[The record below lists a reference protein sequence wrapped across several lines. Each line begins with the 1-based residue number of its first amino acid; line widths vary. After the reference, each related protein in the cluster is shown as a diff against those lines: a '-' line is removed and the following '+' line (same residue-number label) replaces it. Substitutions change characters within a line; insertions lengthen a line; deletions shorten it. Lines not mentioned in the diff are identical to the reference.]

1 MMSEQQSPL
10 EREKLKNERINLL
23 LKGLI
28 TFLFITGAG
37 VFSYPFVADAINNFH
52 DQLVIT
58 NYQKELKTDSK
69 ALQKKRLTVLQAENK
84 KRWAE
89 SKLTDIPG
97 IGLVKDPFKDAIKDV
112 DTLGQA
118 YFKQHTIGA
127 IFIPAIHVSLPIFDE
142 TNAALLDKGATVL
155 QGTSF
160 PIGGRDSHAVLTGHS
175 GLPDK
180 RLFTDLDKLKKGDLF
195 YIEVSGQKLAYQVDR
210 FKTVLPTE
218 LDSLKIVESSD
229 LVTLITCTPY
239 MINTHRL
246 LVTGVRVPFVDKQME
261 KQINQVKGYHIERLT
276 LFVILFGLVLLVLC
290 FWIKKLLVN
299 YLCMKHDYDFVFYV
313 RDTAGPLMG
322 EQFYLM
328 QKNEQQVLSHD
339 GNRLLAVSDATG
351 QVMFKGLS
359 GGQYIAYAM
368 DEQRFPKI
376 QGHIKQLKAPRFT
389 LKAKQGGLSVT
400 GKQKHKKYWI
410 DKR

>member
-1 MMSEQQSPL
+1 MSEQQSPL
-10 EREKLKNERINLL
+10 GRENLKNERINLL

-28 TFLFITGAG
+28 TFLFIAGAG

-69 ALQKKRLTVLQAENK
+69 AQQKKRLTVLQVENK
-84 KRWAE
+84 KRLAE

-97 IGLVKDPFKDAIKDV
+97 IGLVKDPFKDAVKDV

-127 IFIPAIHVSLPIFDE
+127 IFIPTIHVSLPIFDE

-160 PIGGRDSHAVLTGHS
+160 PIGGKDSHAVLTGHS

-276 LFVILFGLVLLVLC
+276 LFVILFGLVVLVLC
-290 FWIKKLLVN
+290 LWIKKLLVN

-328 QKNEQQVLSHD
+328 QKNGQQVLSHD

-351 QVMFKGLS
+351 QVAFKGLS
-359 GGQYIAYAM
+359 GGQYVAYAM

-376 QGHIKQLKAPRFT
+376 QGHIKQLKAPSFT
-389 LKAKQGGLSVT
+389 LKATQVRISVT
-400 GKQKHKKYWI
+400 GKQKHQKYWI

>member
-1 MMSEQQSPL
+1 M
-10 EREKLKNERINLL
+10 
-23 LKGLI
+23 
-28 TFLFITGAG
+28 
-37 VFSYPFVADAINNFH
+37 
-52 DQLVIT
+52 
-58 NYQKELKTDSK
+58 
-69 ALQKKRLTVLQAENK
+69 
-84 KRWAE
+84 
-89 SKLTDIPG
+89 
-97 IGLVKDPFKDAIKDV
+97 

-118 YFKQHTIGA
+118 YFKEHTIGA

-160 PIGGRDSHAVLTGHS
+160 PIGGRDSHAVITGHS

-180 RLFTDLDKLKKGDLF
+180 RLFTDLEKLKKGDLF

-246 LVTGVRVPFVDKQME
+246 LVTGIRVPFVDKQMA
-261 KQINQVKGYHIERLT
+261 KQISQVKSYHIERLI
-276 LFVILFGLVLLVLC
+276 LFVILFVLVLLVLC
-290 FWIKKLLVN
+290 FWIKKMLVN
-299 YLCMKHDYDFVFYV
+299 YLCIKHNYDFVFYV
-313 RDTAGPLMG
+313 RDAAGPLMG

-328 QKNEQQVLSHD
+328 QKNGQQVLSHD
-339 GNRLLAVSDATG
+339 GNKLLAVSDATG
-351 QVMFKGLS
+351 QVTFKALS
-359 GGQYIAYAM
+359 GGQYVAYGI
-368 DEQRFPKI
+368 DEKHFPKVK
-376 QGHIKQLKAPRFT
+376 GHVKQLKAPRFA
-389 LKAKQGGLSVT
+389 LKTRQGLLSVT

>member
-1 MMSEQQSPL
+1 MSEQQSPL
-10 EREKLKNERINLL
+10 GREKLKNERINLV

-28 TFLFITGAG
+28 TLLFIAGAG

-52 DQLVIT
+52 DQLVID
-58 NYQKELKTDSK
+58 NYQNELKADSK
-69 ALQKKRLTVLQAENK
+69 TQQKKRLTVLQAENK
-84 KRWAE
+84 KRLAE

-97 IGLVKDPFKDAIKDV
+97 IGLVKDPFKDAVKDV

-118 YFKQHTIGA
+118 YYKQHTIGA

-160 PIGGRDSHAVLTGHS
+160 PIGGRDSHAVITGHS

-180 RLFTDLDKLKKGDLF
+180 RLFTDLEKLKKGDLF

-246 LVTGVRVPFVDKQME
+246 LVTGIRVPFVDKQMA
-261 KQINQVKGYHIERLT
+261 KQISQVKSYHIERLI
-276 LFVILFGLVLLVLC
+276 LFVILFVLVLLVLC
-290 FWIKKLLVN
+290 FWIKKMLVN
-299 YLCMKHDYDFVFYV
+299 YLCMKHNYDFVFYV
-313 RDTAGPLMG
+313 RDAAGPLMG

-339 GNRLLAVSDATG
+339 GNRLIAVSDATG
-351 QVMFKGLS
+351 QVTFKRLS
-359 GGQYIAYAM
+359 GGQYVAYAM
-368 DEQRFPKI
+368 DEKHFPKI
-376 QGHIKQLKAPRFT
+376 QGHIKQLKAPSFT
-389 LKAKQGGLSVT
+389 LKAIQGRLSVT

>member
-1 MMSEQQSPL
+1 MSEQQSPL
-10 EREKLKNERINLL
+10 GREKLKNERINLL
-23 LKGLI
+23 LKGVI
-28 TFLFITGAG
+28 TFLFIAGAG

-52 DQLVIT
+52 DQLVID
-58 NYQKELKTDSK
+58 NYQNELKADSK
-69 ALQKKRLTVLQAENK
+69 AQQKKRLTTLQAENK
-84 KRWAE
+84 KRLAE

-97 IGLVKDPFKDAIKDV
+97 IGLVNDPFKDAVKDV
-112 DTLGQA
+112 DTLGQS

-127 IFIPAIHVSLPIFDE
+127 IFIPAIHVSLPVFDE

-160 PIGGRDSHAVLTGHS
+160 PIGGRGSHAVITGHS

-180 RLFTDLDKLKKGDLF
+180 KLFTDLDKLKKGDLF
-195 YIEVSGQKLAYQVDR
+195 YIEVSGQKLAYQVDH

-261 KQINQVKGYHIERLT
+261 KQINQVKGYHIHRLMLFT
-276 LFVILFGLVLLVLC
+276 ILFVLVLGVLC
-290 FWIKKLLVN
+290 IWIKKLLVN
-299 YLCMKHDYDFVFYV
+299 YLCIKHNYDFVFYV
-313 RDTAGPLMG
+313 RDAAGPLIG

-328 QKNEQQVLSHD
+328 QKSGQQVLSHD

-351 QVMFKGLS
+351 QVTFKALS
-359 GGQYIAYAM
+359 GGKYVACAM
-368 DEQRFPKI
+368 DEKHFPKV
-376 QGHIKQLKAPRFT
+376 QGHIKQLKASRFT
-389 LKAKQGGLSVT
+389 LKTSQGRLSVT
-400 GKQKHKKYWI
+400 GKQMHKKYWI

>member
-1 MMSEQQSPL
+1 MSEQQSPL
-10 EREKLKNERINLL
+10 GREKLKNERINLL

-28 TFLFITGAG
+28 TFLFIAGAG

-69 ALQKKRLTVLQAENK
+69 AQQKKRLTVLQAENK
-84 KRWAE
+84 KRLAE

-97 IGLVKDPFKDAIKDV
+97 IGLVKDPFKDAVKDV

-127 IFIPAIHVSLPIFDE
+127 IFIPTIHVSLPIFDE
-142 TNAALLDKGATVL
+142 TNAALLDKGVTVL

-160 PIGGRDSHAVLTGHS
+160 PIGGKDSHAVLTGHS

-339 GNRLLAVSDATG
+339 GNRLIAVSDATG
-351 QVMFKGLS
+351 QVAFKGLS
-359 GGQYIAYAM
+359 GGQYVAYAM
-368 DEQRFPKI
+368 DEQSFPKI
-376 QGHIKQLKAPRFT
+376 QGHIKQLKAPSFT
-389 LKAKQGGLSVT
+389 VKATQGRLNVT
-400 GKQKHKKYWI
+400 GKQKHQKYWL

>member
-1 MMSEQQSPL
+1 MSEQQSPRG
-10 EREKLKNERINLL
+10 RENLKNERINLL

-28 TFLFITGAG
+28 TFLFMAGAG

-69 ALQKKRLTVLQAENK
+69 AQQKKRLTVLEAENK
-84 KRWAE
+84 KRLAE

-97 IGLVKDPFKDAIKDV
+97 IGLVKDPFKDAVKDV

-160 PIGGRDSHAVLTGHS
+160 PIGGKDSHAVLTGHS

-276 LFVILFGLVLLVLC
+276 LFVILFGLVVLVLC

-299 YLCMKHDYDFVFYV
+299 YLCIKHDYDFVFYV

-322 EQFYLM
+322 EQFYIM
-328 QKNEQQVLSHD
+328 QKNGEQVLSHD

-351 QVMFKGLS
+351 QVAFKGLS
-359 GGQYIAYAM
+359 GGRYVAYAM
-368 DEQRFPKI
+368 DEKRFPKI
-376 QGHIKQLKAPRFT
+376 QGHIKQLKAPSFT
-389 LKAKQGGLSVT
+389 LKVTQGRLSVT
-400 GKQKHKKYWI
+400 GKQKHQKYWI